1 MLIVIFLGSFG
12 FFCIILGYFEF
23 FWVLLGSFG
32 FFQVPLGSFGFL
44 WVPLDSFGFIYLGSL
59 GFLRVHLGVDTVIG
73 GLTAEPKNLKT
84 PFFSRFSKSLL
95 ISHWNWSKNAPVF
108 FFLKNLNKYGP

>member
-1 MLIVIFLGSFG
+1 MDI
-12 FFCIILGYFEF
+12 
-23 FWVLLGSFG
+23 
-32 FFQVPLGSFGFL
+32 
-44 WVPLDSFGFIYLGSL
+44 
-59 GFLRVHLGVDTVIG
+59 VIG

-95 ISHWNWSKNAPVF
+95 ISHWNWSINAPVF